1 MKNKSDK
8 TLYIP
13 VFCNHLIFLTEKQRY
28 SLYEGEE
35 IESLGIMLQSSFHE
49 DTSFEKKVFGKELIL
64 EYKIDTNKNSDP
76 IEVFPTNYKIHVP
89 LSNMSI
95 NYLDFFNSDEVFL
108 EDILNEEDSG
118 KSRIYFSY
126 KKTYKLKNVNYIY
139 VHNIEIK
146 DISYFNLS
154 YLSLL
159 K

>member
-64 EYKIDTNKNSDP
+64 EYKIDTNKNSDT
-76 IEVFPTNYKIHVP
+76 I
-89 LSNMSI
+89 
-95 NYLDFFNSDEVFL
+95 
-108 EDILNEEDSG
+108 
-118 KSRIYFSY
+118 
-126 KKTYKLKNVNYIY
+126 
-139 VHNIEIK
+139 
-146 DISYFNLS
+146 
-154 YLSLL
+154 
-159 K
+159 

>member
-1 MKNKSDK
+1 
-8 TLYIP
+8 
-13 VFCNHLIFLTEKQRY
+13 
-28 SLYEGEE
+28 
-35 IESLGIMLQSSFHE
+35 
-49 DTSFEKKVFGKELIL
+49 
-64 EYKIDTNKNSDP
+64 
-76 IEVFPTNYKIHVP
+76 
-89 LSNMSI
+89 MSI

-154 YLSLL
+154 YSYVSY
-159 K
+159 